1 MLGAITDCVLD
12 LVMETHDFHYSHTRP
27 GAGASKPLHRYFSNK
42 LLVLQKVASEADLN
56 VKAVVAAFNQEKAL
70 VGAFSVITNL
80 RMQLFEALLE
90 DGKTV
95 ILYLHGNSA
104 NRAGAHRVELYRVLR
119 ALDCHVVCCDYR
131 GYADS
136 TPAMPNE
143 TGVVTDARAVS
154 LNLE

>member
-1 MLGAITDCVLD
+1 MDFDDPQGSCD
-12 LVMETHDFHYSHTRP
+12 LPNTRNVYVATEP
-27 GAGASKPLHRYFSNK
+27 GVRVGVWHSLPSSYDQQAAAARADHAE
-42 LLVLQKVASEADLN
+42 LLLK
-56 VKAVVAAFNQEKAL
+56 
-70 VGAFSVITNL
+70 
-80 RMQLFEALLE
+80 

-154 LNLE
+154 LDLE